1 MTSENSQSDPLWSE
15 TMNFDRLGQ
24 YKYRIPREGKMGV
37 DAAFYASEKILEDL
51 RAENYASLRQ
61 LANVA
66 TLPGI
71 IEPAL
76 TMPDIHWGYG
86 FPIGGVAA
94 FDPEEGGV
102 VSPGGVGFDINCL
115 PSGTRI
121 LHADGYTRPI
131 ETLAGERD
139 PVLCAWR
146 LGQRLDSAPAAFLVS
161 RDADRLLRLTTR
173 AGFSLSATPDHQIYT
188 PQGMCPLEDLLPGDR
203 VAVHPFEGA
212 PYEPPAGQVILEESA
227 FASVLAHLGK
237 GQTTSAFLKAKGL
250 LPLKDDHPS
259 LPALLRLMGYLFGDG
274 TTYLSG
280 GKGYAVFY
288 GDPEGLEEARRDL
301 SRLGFKGGGPYH
313 RRRVHAFRG
322 RSFMTEEYSLKVSS
336 TAFVLLM
343 HALGLPLGNKAKQD
357 YVIPGW
363 LHGLVRWQQAG
374 FLAGLFGAELTAPRA
389 VPGHGYNFQSPV
401 FSLSRRE
408 AYRSTGRGF
417 ALGVARMAEALG
429 AAVQDLREEAD
440 WTAPDGSRSIRFKLI
455 FCASAETFRAVWGRI
470 GYAYNPGR
478 RWRALQALHYLGVK
492 IAHLRERTELSE
504 TARVLYAG
512 VGSLRQVHAALGGNR
527 RFIERAVYENPGA
540 VRPAADFPT
549 FPEHLEEAGPMV
561 FDDVVSVEELPYTG
575 RVYDISLVHP
585 DHNFVAEGVVVSNCG
600 VRLLTSEIE
609 REELE
614 RRKSRLADTLYEAVP
629 SGMGKGRR
637 DFRLRREELAEVL
650 VEGPAPL
657 VARGF
662 GRAEDLGRIESGGKL
677 AGADPGAVSGRA
689 YERGLPQLG
698 TLGSGNHFLEVQY
711 VDEIY
716 DEEAAEAFGLQEDLV
731 TVLIHS
737 GSRGL
742 GHQVCQD
749 YVERFLEAAPRYGIE
764 LADRQLAAAPIE
776 SSEGEEYLGA
786 MASAA
791 NFAFANRQLITHFTR
806 RAFVSVGFEQH
817 LNVLYDLAHNNAKF
831 EGHAGKRVLV
841 HRKGAT
847 RAFGPGEEELP
858 GEYSSVGQPVLVPG
872 DMGRYSFVL
881 AGTEGAMRETFG
893 SSAHGAGRKMS
904 RKKAKKAAKGRDLIG
919 EMEGRG
925 ILVRAAGRATVD
937 EEMSEAYK
945 DAADVIEATHGA
957 GIGRKVARLRPLI
970 VVKG

>member
-1 MTSENSQSDPLWSE
+1 
-15 TMNFDRLGQ
+15 MNFERLTQ
-24 YKYRIPREGKMGV
+24 YKYRIPREGKMEV
-37 DAAFYASEKILEDL
+37 DATFYASEKILADL
-51 RAENYASLRQ
+51 GAENYASLQQ
-61 LANVA
+61 LQNVA

-71 IEPAL
+71 VEPAL

-94 FDPEEGGV
+94 FDPEKGGV

-115 PSGTRI
+115 PPGTQV
-121 LHADGYTRPI
+121 LHADGYTRSI
-131 ETLAGERD
+131 EALFDERD

-146 LGQRLDSAPAAFLVS
+146 LGRRAESAPAAFLVS

-173 AGFSLSATPDHQIYT
+173 AGFSLSATPDHPIYT
-188 PQGMCPLEDLLPGDR
+188 PQGMRPLENLLPGDR
-203 VAVHPFEGA
+203 VAMHPFEGVS
-212 PYEPPAGQVILEESA
+212 YEPPAGLVILEESA
-227 FASVLAHLGK
+227 FVSVLARLSK
-237 GQTTSAFLKAKGL
+237 GQTTSDLLKTKGL
-250 LPLKDDHPS
+250 LPLKDDHQS

-301 SRLGFKGGGPYH
+301 SRLGFRAGGVY
-313 RRRVHAFRG
+313 RRLRTHTFRG
-322 RSFMTEEYSLKVSS
+322 RSFMTQECSLKVSATS
-336 TAFVLLM
+336 LVLLM

-357 YVIPGW
+357 YGLPGW
-363 LHGLVRWQQAG
+363 LHGLPRWQQAN
-374 FLAGLFGAELTAPRA
+374 FLAGLFGAALSAPRA
-389 VPGHGYNFQSPV
+389 VPGHGYNLQPPV
-401 FSLSRRE
+401 FSMSRRE
-408 AYRSTGRGF
+408 AYRATGREF
-417 ALGVARMAEALG
+417 VFGVARLAGNLG
-429 AAVQDLREEAD
+429 AAHQDLREELD
-440 WTAPDGSRSIRFKLI
+440 WTAPDGIRSVRFKLA
-455 FCASAETFRAVWGRI
+455 FRALPDTFRAIWGRI
-470 GYAYNPGR
+470 GYAYNPR
-478 RWRALQALHYLGVK
+478 RRSLALHALHYVGLK
-492 IAHLRERTELSE
+492 DAHLRERGELAGR
-504 TARVLYAG
+504 ARALYAEVRSPG
-512 VGSLRQVHAALGGNR
+512 RVHTALGGNR
-527 RFIERAVYENPGA
+527 RFIERAIYENPDS

-549 FPEHLEEAGPMV
+549 FPEHLEGAGPMA
-561 FDDVVSVEELPYTG
+561 FDEVVDVEELPYIG
-575 RVYDISLVHP
+575 RVYDLSVVHP

-600 VRLLTSEIE
+600 VRLLTSEID

-614 RRKSRLADTLYEAVP
+614 RRKSRLADVLYEQIP
-629 SGMGKGRR
+629 SGVGKGRK
-637 DFRLRREELAEVL
+637 DFRLSREELREVL
-650 VEGPAPL
+650 LEGPAPL
-657 VARGF
+657 VERGY
-662 GRAEDLGRIESGGKL
+662 RDPEDLEHIESGGKL
-677 AGADPGAVSGRA
+677 AGADPDAVSERA

-716 DEEAAEAFGLQEDLV
+716 DKEAAGAYGLSVD
-731 TVLIHS
+731 TIAVLIHS

-749 YVERFLEAAPRYGIE
+749 YVEIFLEAAPRYGIE
-764 LADRQLAAAPIE
+764 LVDRQLAAAPIE
-776 SSEGEEYLGA
+776 SSEGEEYLKA

-806 RAFVSVGFEQH
+806 EAFASVGFDSEEQR

-831 EGHAGKRVLV
+831 EEHAGKRVLV

-858 GEYSSVGQPVLVPG
+858 EEYRSVGQPVLVPG

-893 SSAHGAGRKMS
+893 SSAHGAGRKMG
-904 RKKAKKAAKGRDLIG
+904 RKKAKKAAKGRNIVR
-919 EMEGRG
+919 EMEDRG

-957 GIGRKVARLRPLI
+957 GIGRKVARLRPLL